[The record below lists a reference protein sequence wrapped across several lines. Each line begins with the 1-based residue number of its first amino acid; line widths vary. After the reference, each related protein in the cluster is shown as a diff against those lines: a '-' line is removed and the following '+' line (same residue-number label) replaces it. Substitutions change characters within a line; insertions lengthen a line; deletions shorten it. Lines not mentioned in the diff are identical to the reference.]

1 MMAAD
6 ASSLSMDS
14 FKIGMLALGVVC
26 TFAAMIYLMHMAE
39 EVLKHIDEGAA
50 DRLLPSPSGQCGVGI
65 TFEEGDDE
73 ALVVARILPGTPAA
87 LSGKVA
93 ALAETRILLD
103 PYISAS
109 SLFPEHQLCTG
120 IFRCGR
126 GGGSAYT
133 ANGPHETAFDVERDR
148 STKRETSARLRMHSC
163 RLR

>member
-73 ALVVARILPGTPAA
+73 ALVVARVLPGTPAA

-126 GGGSAYT
+126 WGGWGGG
-133 ANGPHETAFDVERDR
+133 GERIHCER
-148 STKRETSARLRMHSC
+148 TT
-163 RLR
+163 